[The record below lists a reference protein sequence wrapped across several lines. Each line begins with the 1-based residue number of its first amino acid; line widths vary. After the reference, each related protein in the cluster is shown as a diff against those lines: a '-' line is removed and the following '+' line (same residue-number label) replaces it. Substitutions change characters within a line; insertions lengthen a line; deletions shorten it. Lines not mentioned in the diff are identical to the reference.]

1 MQNHAAW
8 IWHDREIIPDSY
20 AAFRRTFVLEAV
32 PENPILTIAADS
44 EFSLFVNGKCLPGSQ
59 FADFPTEKSSTNF
72 DLSGQL
78 VAGKNVISVLVH
90 YIGHNFFRDVKGY
103 PGLYLMLADGGEIL
117 LGSDEK
123 FRSVPA
129 PGYRSGWQQMLTFQ
143 LGFCTWFDAREA
155 GALEW
160 TDADFDDSKW
170 SFAKNIDADFDRTLS
185 PRPLPK
191 LLEKVAPTVVLIQQ
205 GVLRRAF
212 SSDRVALEMFND
224 FLRPMNFRDIF
235 SPETE
240 TRFRAA
246 AGEAALPDSATLVI
260 RSDARDPQLEFRP
273 LTDPET
279 NGYYLIF
286 ELPQEIV
293 GYITFDLTASAG
305 TVVDYS
311 LGEHLFSGRVR
322 AAIEDRNFA
331 DRYIARE
338 GRNRF
343 TMRMR
348 RAAGRYLELHF
359 TGCAAPP
366 QLFYAG
372 VLEQSFPL
380 PEMTPFECGN
390 RLIQKT
396 VQIAVDTMK
405 NCMHE
410 HYEDCPWREQSLYGY
425 DSRNQALYGYYIWG
439 NYDFAATSF
448 RLLGH
453 SRGKRFG
460 GFLAMTEPSDVPLTI
475 PIFSLAWVSAIYEH
489 YLHSGDLALFRTE
502 AETVKSVLAAATRYR
517 TGSGLYYPGDDPEFW
532 HFAEWVPG
540 LSQPKA
546 KEFAPYN
553 LYLYESLTLAEK
565 LFAAAGLAAPDY
577 AAMADELG
585 EKIERIFYCPE
596 RGLYAS
602 DASDATI
609 FHEHTQALMLYLDL
623 VPDEKRAGFMEKLL
637 RRDTIKCTF
646 SALPFLIRALMR
658 EPELRDF
665 AAQIVADSFESMVT
679 AGATTLWETPNREEF
694 NGAVSLCHAW
704 SSLPAYFVKR
714 YILGVE
720 PLAPGF
726 AKFAVDPYP
735 GSLAYASGSVPTP
748 YGEIRVSWQKTAS
761 GVDIKVDNPPGTRR
775 VKS

>member
-1 MQNHAAW
+1 MQNTAGW
-8 IWHDREIIPDSY
+8 IWHDREMIPDSY
-20 AAFRRTFVLEAV
+20 AAFRRTFVLDAV
-32 PENPILTIAADS
+32 PQKPTLAIAADS
-44 EFSLFVNGKCLPGSQ
+44 EFSLFVNGKCLTGSQ
-59 FADFPTEKSSTNF
+59 FADFPTEKTSTTF

-78 VAGKNVISVLVH
+78 VAGRNVIAVLVH
-90 YIGHNFFRDVKGY
+90 YIGENFFRDVKGY
-103 PGLYLMLADGGEIL
+103 PGLYLTLADGESTL
-117 LGSDEK
+117 LVSDEK
-123 FRSVPA
+123 FRAIPA
-129 PGYRSGWQQMLTFQ
+129 PGYRSGWQQKLTLQ

-160 TDADFDDSKW
+160 MNADFDDSNW
-170 SFAKNIDADFDRTLS
+170 SFAKSVDKDFARKVS

-191 LLEKVAPTVVLIQQ
+191 LLENAPPPVVLVQQ
-205 GVLRRAF
+205 GVLRRTF

-224 FLRPMNFRDIF
+224 FLRPKNFRDIF

-240 TRFRAA
+240 TRLRLA
-246 AGEAALPDSATLVI
+246 AGEAKLPDSATVVI
-260 RSDARDPQLEFRP
+260 PSDASCPQLEFLP
-273 LTDPET
+273 LADPET

-286 ELPQEIV
+286 ELPREIV
-293 GYITFDLTASAG
+293 GYITFDLITSAG
-305 TVVDYS
+305 TIVDYS

-343 TMRMR
+343 AMRMR

-359 TGCAAPP
+359 TECAAPP
-366 QLFYAG
+366 QIFYAG
-372 VLEQSFPL
+372 VLEQCFPL
-380 PEMTPFECGN
+380 PETAPFECGN

-396 VQIAVDTMK
+396 VQVAVDTMK

-475 PIFSLAWVSAIYEH
+475 PIFSLAWVAAIYEH
-489 YLHSGDLALFRTE
+489 YLHSGDLSIFCTE
-502 AETVKSVLAAATRYR
+502 AETVKAVLAAAMRYR
-517 TGSGLYYPGDDPEFW
+517 TDSGLYYPGDDPEFW

-553 LYLYESLTLAEK
+553 LYLYESLILAEK

-577 AAMADELG
+577 ATPAQELG
-585 EKIERIFYCPE
+585 EKIERIFYRPE

-602 DASDATI
+602 DASDATL

-623 VPDEKRAGFMEKLL
+623 VPDEKRAGFIEKLL
-637 RRDTIKCTF
+637 RRDTVKCTF

-658 EPELRDF
+658 DRKLQEF
-665 AAQIVADSFESMVT
+665 AAQIVADSFESMVM
-679 AGATTLWETPNREEF
+679 AGATTLWETPDREEF

-704 SSLPAYFVKR
+704 SSLPAYFAKR

-720 PLAPGF
+720 PLTPGF
-726 AKFAVDPYP
+726 ATFAVNPYT
-735 GSLAYASGSVPTP
+735 GDLAQASGSVPTP
-748 YGEIRVSWQKTAS
+748 YGEIRVSWQKSSS
-761 GVDIKVDNPPGTRR
+761 GVDIEVDNPPGTRR
-775 VKS
+775 IKS